1 MTRESLDDFF
11 THYADAFSRGDVE
24 EIGRLWKLPA
34 FITTRDK
41 SACFADPEAFRRNTE
56 AACAFYRGQGVARAK
71 KRVLEIK
78 LLGKGV
84 AVVTT
89 RDELFGGAGEEIA
102 RWGARISRARDR
114 RGLARAIAAVAD
126 NEVKAWKARGTPL
139 GSSDARDQ
147 G

>member
-11 THYADAFSRGDVE
+11 THYADAFSRGDVG

-71 KRVLEIK
+71 KCVLEIK
-78 LLGKGV
+78 LLGEGV

-102 RWGARISRARDR
+102 RWEHAYLVRETAD
-114 RGLARAIAAVAD
+114 GLRAIAAVAD